1 MAFDQPQPL
10 PVPPPPTRPGWRGR
24 LNRLV
29 GGTGFQAW
37 AARFPLT
44 RRRTRAEGA
53 AIFDLM
59 SGFVYSQVLFALVEL
74 DLLTRLRDTPLA
86 PADLPDLPAQR
97 MEALLLAATALGL
110 MRRARGGKFQTS
122 LRGAAIPGVPG
133 LADMIRHHAI
143 FYRDMADPLAVLRG
157 DKDTELSHFWPYV
170 FGANSGIAP
179 ADAGRYSQLMADS
192 QALVA
197 TETLRQINLGGAE
210 KLLDIGGGTGVFLE
224 HVAARHPELS
234 LEIID
239 LPQVMDAAQARLWQ
253 NGLGARVTLRPGSFR
268 DAALPAGADAMSLI
282 RVLYDHDDATV
293 DALLDRVFTAL
304 PAGGLLIISEPMAGG
319 AQPNRPGD
327 AYFAFYTMAMR
338 TGRARSQADIADRL
352 TRVGFTGIQTP
363 QPARAFITSVVTA
376 RKP

>member
-1 MAFDQPQPL
+1 MAFDQPT
-10 PVPPPPTRPGWRGR
+10 PVHAPTPQGWRGR

-29 GGTGFQAW
+29 GRPAFQAW

-44 RRRTRAEGA
+44 RRRTRAEGS

-74 DLLTRLRDTPLA
+74 DLLIRLRDTPLA
-86 PADLPDLPAQR
+86 SGDLPDLPAQR

-110 MRRARGGKFQTS
+110 MRRTSGEKFQTS

-133 LADMIRHHAI
+133 LTDMIRHHAI

-157 DKDTELSHFWPYV
+157 EKDTELAHFWPYV
-170 FGANSGIAP
+170 FGADSGIAP

-197 TETLRQINLGGAE
+197 METLTQTDLRGAA
-210 KLLDIGGGTGVFLE
+210 KLMDIGGGSGVFLQ
-224 HVAARHPELS
+224 HVAQQYPELS
-234 LEIID
+234 LELMD
-239 LPQVMDAAQARLWQ
+239 LPQVMDAARARLAQ
-253 NGLGARVTLRPGSFR
+253 HGLGARVALHPGSFR
-268 DAALPAGADAMSLI
+268 DDAIPGGADAMSLI

-293 DALLDRVFTAL
+293 DTLLAQVFAAL
-304 PAGGLLIISEPMAGG
+304 PAGGRLIISEPMAGG
-319 AQPNRPGD
+319 AHPNRSGD

-338 TGRARSQADIADRL
+338 TGRARSQAEIAQRL
-352 TRVGFTGIQTP
+352 TRAGFTGIQTP
-363 QPARAFITSVVTA
+363 RPARAFVTSVVTA